1 LFQKNAEKR
10 KQDTLD
16 TTLIEANKR
25 RPLQEID
32 ENRTMLIV
40 MLIKMEIKS
49 ILLQDKLA
57 ASGIMDLTSK
67 SMLSNKVPEKTYRTF
82 ISSLDTF
89 DKLIPDEEHVF
100 LVYFFGQ
107 LASLFPGPYEPTA
120 KHQFLGT
127 TTFE

>member
-1 LFQKNAEKR
+1 
-10 KQDTLD
+10 
-16 TTLIEANKR
+16 
-25 RPLQEID
+25 
-32 ENRTMLIV
+32 
-40 MLIKMEIKS
+40 MEIKS
-49 ILLQDKLA
+49 ILNNVQQHVKDFCIFFEKYKNESLQDKLA

-107 LASLFPGPYEPTA
+107 FTCLEKLSPDGFKEKT
-120 KHQFLGT
+120 KKIMIRVIKK
-127 TTFE
+127 TFDN